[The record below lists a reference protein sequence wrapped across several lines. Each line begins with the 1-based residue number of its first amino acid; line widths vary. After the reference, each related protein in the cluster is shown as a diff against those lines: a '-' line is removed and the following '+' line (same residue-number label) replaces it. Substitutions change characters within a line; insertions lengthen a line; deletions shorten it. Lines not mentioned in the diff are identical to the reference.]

1 MRMHG
6 TPMHRFWGC
15 VFMSIVT
22 IAGFCFGEWIEI
34 GHAVGSEPISST
46 VLRSDDIRTDFTVSV
61 HGLNSENIVING
73 DAYSRLSIPGEIPTW
88 EIGKP
93 EVPKVVKLIAIP
105 PTGDVELHVE
115 AGNFSIFSGINVPP
129 AQDDDLWDVVG
140 AGDAVVFDDAC
151 YGEDAYYPAKLAE
164 MSEPMIARDLRV
176 VAVTVYPV
184 QYNPVTQQLKVYS
197 ELTISVEHTGESGA
211 NEKRVSP
218 RRLSRAMLPF
228 YRGEIL
234 NFDELELDDP
244 GAGSGALLIICINN
258 SSVLT
263 EVNRIAEWKRKKGY
277 NTLVVTTSVTGTSS
291 SDIYDYIYDMYSD
304 PNQDPPLEYVMI
316 VGDASGTYG
325 VAPASSSEESDY
337 SYSLLEGNDDIA
349 ELAVGRLSFST
360 ISELQN
366 IRNKIIGYESN
377 PYMGGSNPDWF
388 EDAWMYAG
396 ISYYTTTVSSTQHTK
411 EYVRQL
417 LLNAGYNDVPL
428 TTHSG
433 DATESVIQSH
443 LNAGVSIWNHRMA
456 WISQISCSD
465 LDNLNNG
472 WMLPVCLNITC
483 STGNWVSST
492 AISECL
498 LRGGSTI
505 QPQGAIA
512 AIATAT
518 IYTHTAFNN
527 AMDASFF
534 HAFVTLGQYHVGDAL
549 AVSKAHFLWQYEGFS
564 GGFPGPSDFCYWNN
578 LMGDPSLEVWTDT
591 PSLLSANYP
600 STISVGT
607 NNIIVSVEDG
617 FSQPLEGAYVH
628 TYKRNETFCGEVT
641 DAIGEVILPITA
653 TTVDTLFITVTKRN
667 YKPVLG
673 YVVVQT
679 APHNVMPLTVVI
691 DDDNSGY
698 SQGNNNGDPNPGEA
712 LEVNVTL
719 KNWGYQSVSGVS
731 ATISTTDPYVISID
745 NATVYYGNISAGGQ
759 VTPGDD
765 FELTLSS
772 TIPDDYS
779 VELLVTISD
788 NTLTTYEGMVVLD
801 IQEVDLDYSDHSWLN
816 SGNGVFNGGETVDLE
831 VDLANIGHVA
841 APTGITG
848 TVAVNHPLIT
858 VLDNA
863 GTWPAITQGSTG
875 SNSSDLFQ
883 LRADS
888 SLFSGTPFQVTL
900 YLENA
905 AGFRDTAAFNE
916 ILGISAVADPIGPDA
931 YGYYAF
937 DNDDDF
943 YSKYPSYD
951 WMEIDG
957 GQGGSGT
964 VLSIPDYGNN
974 QDASVLVSLPFTVQY
989 YGQTYNSIT
998 VCSNGWLAFGDQSS
1012 LAHAQNWRIP
1022 GAIGALSQVSVL
1034 WDDFQLS
1041 SSGNGRVWKYYDSAN
1056 HRFIIEW
1063 SRVYNR
1069 GSGDTETFEVI
1080 IYDENHYPTPTG
1092 DAEIL
1097 MQYLTVTNDDYE
1109 DRYASVGIDN
1119 QDQSIGIEYTYNNIY
1134 PPPAATLMNGR
1145 AILFTTERGILVDP
1159 PNIEVTPSAISA
1171 QVPPGDS
1178 AEATLII
1185 SNTGMANLDYSIFV
1199 SYDLDCGAVPLT
1211 FPLPDPIRQDY
1222 IDHSFKDPL
1231 IMDIA
1236 NITSYGQGQ
1245 LDGSGGPDVFGYT
1258 WIDSDE
1264 PDGPLY
1270 SWVEISAVG
1279 TNTGIT
1285 NDDQNAGPFSLG
1297 FSFDFYGNTYN
1308 SIRVCSNG
1316 FLSLTSTSTSWTN
1329 YAIPNSDEPNALLAP
1344 FWDDL
1349 YPPGGGDIYYYQDA
1363 ANQRFIVQYDAVDHY
1378 GYTGGPYTF
1387 EVILYANGNIVYQYR
1402 SMVSLLTSATV
1413 GIENPSGTDGLQVAY
1428 NETYIH
1434 NNLAIL
1440 FRLPGQWLEVDP
1452 LIGVVETSGSDTI
1465 DVFMDASELE
1475 LGIYEGDIT
1484 IINTDPNNSVV
1495 VVPVTFTV
1503 TNEPPAPP
1511 VPVDDLV
1518 ISTLGNHIT
1527 LSWSP
1532 VTEDIYGQ
1540 PITVS
1545 GYSVYADPDPS
1556 FVPGPGNQIGST
1568 SGTIFLQSN
1577 ALLGHN
1583 LLFYV
1588 VTAVE

>member
-1 MRMHG
+1 MVG
-6 TPMHRFWGC
+6 L
-15 VFMSIVT
+15 S
-22 IAGFCFGEWIEI
+22 FGEWIEI
-34 GHAVGSEPISST
+34 GHAVGSELISAT
-46 VLRSDDIRTDFTVSV
+46 VLRSDGTGTDFTVSV

-73 DAYSRLSIPGEIPTW
+73 DTCSRLSIPGEIPTW
-88 EIGKP
+88 QIGKP
-93 EVPKVVKLIAIP
+93 ELPKVVKLVAIP
-105 PTGDVELHVE
+105 PAGAVELLVE
-115 AGNFSIFSGINVPP
+115 AGDFTIINGIKVPP
-129 AQDDDLWDVVG
+129 AQNDDLWDVVG
-140 AGDAVVFDDAC
+140 ADDAVFFDDAC
-151 YGEDAYYPAKLAE
+151 YSENAYYPAKLAE
-164 MSEPMIARDLRV
+164 MSDPMIARDLRV
-176 VAVTVYPV
+176 VAVTMYPV

-197 ELTISVEHTGESGA
+197 ELTISVEHTGESGV

-218 RRLSRAMLPF
+218 RRLSRAMIPF

-244 GAGSGALLIICINN
+244 GAGSGTLLIICINN

-277 NTLVVTTSVTGTSS
+277 NTVVATTSVTGTSS

-304 PNQDPPLEYVMI
+304 PNQDPPLEYVMM
-316 VGDASGTYG
+316 VGDGSGTYV
-325 VAPASSSEESDY
+325 VAPASSSDQSDFG
-337 SYSLLEGNDDIA
+337 YSLLEGSDDIA

-396 ISYYTTTVSSTQHTK
+396 ISYYSTTVSSAQHTK

-428 TTHSG
+428 TTHEG
-433 DATESVIQSH
+433 DVTESVIQSH

-498 LRGGSTI
+498 LREGSTV

-518 IYTHTAFNN
+518 SYTHTAFNN

-549 AVSKAHFLWQYEGFS
+549 AVGKAHFLWQYEGFS

-591 PSLLSANYP
+591 PSLMAADYP

-607 NNIIVSVEDG
+607 NSVTVSVEDG
-617 FSQPLEGAYVH
+617 SSQPLEGAYVH
-628 TYKRNETFCGEVT
+628 AYKRNETFYGEETDANGEVT
-641 DAIGEVILPITA
+641 LPIMA

-667 YKPVLG
+667 HRPVLG
-673 YVVVQT
+673 NVPVQSS
-679 APHNVMPLTVVI
+679 AHNIMPTSVAI
-691 DDDNSGY
+691 DDDNTGY
-698 SQGNNNGDPNPGEA
+698 SQGNNNGVPNPGEA

-719 KNWGYQSVSGVS
+719 RNWGYQQVSSVS
-731 ATISTTDPYVISID
+731 ATMSTTDPYVTSID
-745 NATVYYGNISAGGQ
+745 NATVAYGTVSAGGQ
-759 VTPGDD
+759 VTPSDD
-765 FELTLSS
+765 FELTLAS
-772 TIPDDYS
+772 TIPDQHQVD
-779 VELLVTISD
+779 LVLTITD
-788 NTLTTYEGMVVLD
+788 NTLTTYEGLIVLE
-801 IQEVDLDYSDHSWLN
+801 IEEIDLEYSDHSWPN
-816 SGNGVFNGGETVDLE
+816 SGNGVFNAGETVDLE
-831 VDLANIGHVA
+831 IGLANIGHVD

-848 TVAVNHPLIT
+848 TVTVNHPLIT
-858 VLDNA
+858 VLDDA
-863 GTWPAITQGSTG
+863 GTWPGITQGSTG
-875 SNSSDLFQ
+875 ANSSDLFQ
-883 LRADS
+883 LESDS

-905 AGFRDTAAFNE
+905 VGFRDTATFNE
-916 ILGISAVADPIGPDA
+916 ILGISAVSDPIGPDT

-937 DNDDDF
+937 DNGDAF
-943 YSKYPSYD
+943 YSKHPSYD
-951 WMEIDG
+951 WIEIDG

-964 VLSIPDYGNN
+964 ALSIPDYGNN
-974 QDASVLVSLPFTVQY
+974 QDASVLVSLPFTIQY
-989 YGQTYNSIT
+989 YGQIYNNIT
-998 VCSNGWLAFGDQSS
+998 VCSNGWLALGDQSS

-1041 SSGNGRVWKYYDSAN
+1041 SSGNGRVWKYYDPTN

-1080 IYDENHYPTPTG
+1080 FYDENYYSTPTG

-1145 AILFTTERGILVDP
+1145 AILFTTERGVLVDP
-1159 PNIEVTPSAISA
+1159 PNIEVTPLAISA
-1171 QVPPGDS
+1171 QTPPGDS

-1185 SNTGMANLDYSIFV
+1185 GNTGMANLDYSIFV
-1199 SYDLDCGAVPLT
+1199 SYDLDGGLAPSG
-1211 FPLPDPIRQDY
+1211 FPLPEPVRQDY
-1222 IDHSFKDPL
+1222 IDYSFKGLFTMDVSDPK
-1231 IMDIA
+1231 
-1236 NITSYGQGQ
+1236 SQPSGQV
-1245 LDGSGGPDVFGYT
+1245 DGSGGPDVFGYT

-1264 PDGPLY
+1264 PDGPIY
-1270 SWVEISAVG
+1270 SWVEISTIG

-1297 FSFDFYGNTYN
+1297 FSFDYYGNTYN

-1316 FLSLTSTSTSWTN
+1316 FLSFTSSATSWSN
-1329 YAIPNSDEPNALLAP
+1329 YAIPNSNEPNALLAP

-1349 YPPGGGDIYYYQDA
+1349 YPPGGGDIYYYQDV

-1402 SMVSLLTSATV
+1402 DMVSLLTSATV

-1428 NETYIH
+1428 NQTYIH

-1452 LIGVVETSGSDTI
+1452 LTGVVETSGSDTI

-1518 ISTLGNHIT
+1518 ISTLGNHVT

-1532 VTEDIYGQ
+1532 VTEDINGD
-1540 PITVS
+1540 PIIVS
-1545 GYSVYADPDPS
+1545 NYNIYAGSDPM
-1556 FVPGPGNQIGST
+1556 FVPAPGNQIGST
-1568 SGTIFLQSN
+1568 SGTAFLHLN
-1577 ALLGHN
+1577 AMIDPDR
-1583 LLFYV
+1583 LFYII
-1588 VTAVE
+1588 TAVH